1 MKSLLI
7 AALLAAPALAQTPP
21 MQPDIT
27 GAKFAFPA
35 GVLGYDRR
43 EIMVPMRD
51 GVKLFTVVVVPKGVT
66 RGPILLTRTPYNASK
81 ATTRTTT
88 PNVAGIVPVADKEF
102 VEDGYIRVYQDVRGK
117 HKSEGDYV
125 MVRPLRGALNTTPVD
140 HSTDAYDTIDWLVK
154 NVPESNGCVGIIGSS
169 YPGFTSLMALV
180 DPHPALKAAVPQSPM
195 VDGWMGDDWF
205 HNGAFRQSNF
215 DYIVNQTAAKD
226 DDPSVPTGIADSYAL
241 YLKAGSAGD
250 YARKYGIDALPFARK
265 IIEHPAYDAY
275 WQGQAVDK
283 QLGSR
288 PLTVPTMLVVGQW
301 DQEDSYGA
309 PAVWNA
315 LQAKAGDKLHL
326 VIGPWRHSQV
336 NYDAASLG
344 ALKYPEDT
352 ALAFRTGTMKPF
364 LDKYLK
370 DAPAPSDIPRV
381 LTYQTGANVWQASKQ
396 WPPQGMTMTPLYLG
410 ANGRLGF
417 DKPTSGADSYVSDPA
432 KPVPFVPR
440 PGNIDDGQVWRPWLV
455 SDQRNVSTRT
465 DVLTYVT
472 EPLTKAVHIAG
483 APLVELFAATSG
495 TDSDWVVKL
504 IDVYPDEVADQPE
517 MSGYQLGVGMEI
529 FRGRYRDSFEKPSAI
544 PAGKVQ
550 RYKFALPNANHR
562 FLPGHRIMV
571 QVQSSW
577 FPLYDRNP
585 QKFVPNIFNA
595 QPGDY
600 VAATQRVSHGGAA
613 ASAVVLPVVPD

>member
-1 MKSLLI
+1 MKLLLV
-7 AALLAAPALAQTPP
+7 AALFAAPVAAQTPP

-66 RGPILLTRTPYNASK
+66 RGPILLTRTPYNAAK

-117 HKSEGDYV
+117 QKSEGDYV
-125 MVRPLRGALNTTPVD
+125 VVRPLRGALNTTAVD

-154 NVPESNGCVGIIGSS
+154 NVPESNGRVGIIGSS

-226 DDPSVPTGIADSYAL
+226 DDPAVPTGIADSYAL
-241 YLKAGSAGD
+241 YLNAGSAGD

-265 IIEHPAYDAY
+265 ILEHPAYDAY

-336 NYDAASLG
+336 NYEAFNLG
-344 ALKYPEDT
+344 PLKFPEDT

-370 DAPAPSDIPRV
+370 DDAPAADIPRV
-381 LTYQTGANVWQASKQ
+381 LTYQTGANVWQHSTQ

-417 DKPTSGADSYVSDPA
+417 DKPVPGSDTYVSDPA

-440 PGNIDDGQVWRPWLV
+440 PGNIDDGQVWKPWLV

-483 APLVELFAATSG
+483 APVVELHAATSG

-504 IDVYPDEVADQPE
+504 IDVYPDEVPEQAE

-529 FRGRYRDSFEKPSAI
+529 FRGRYRDSFEKPTAI
-544 PAGKVQ
+544 PANKVQ

-571 QVQSSW
+571 QIQSTW

-595 QPGDY
+595 KPGDY
-600 VAATQRVSHGGAA
+600 VAATQRVSRGGAA
-613 ASAVVLPVVPD
+613 ASAVILPVMPD